1 MYIYVI
7 VEITKDPYESIE
19 VYCYSNKKKAQ
30 EYFTKMT
37 KDYPKSDFV
46 IVKRTFEKWTPI
58 FIGGLMEDKPV
69 IHLDYKIH
77 YMAIRFAL
85 VIGFVLGAICG
96 GCIVF
101 GIMYML

>member
-30 EYFTKMT
+30 EYFIKMT

-46 IVKRTFEKWTPI
+46 IVKRTFEK
-58 FIGGLMEDKPV
+58 
-69 IHLDYKIH
+69 
-77 YMAIRFAL
+77 
-85 VIGFVLGAICG
+85 
-96 GCIVF
+96 
-101 GIMYML
+101 